1 MTDEK
6 RAHQNCKEKQHR
18 RIGSRT
24 IQFSAP
30 VAIKA
35 WATAVGRKENEGKLS
50 GRFDYVFDENRLGE
64 KSWERAEQRLQQT
77 ALELALEK
85 AGLSFQH
92 LSYYMGGDLLNQI
105 VATSYTARM
114 TDVPYIGLYGACSSL
129 AEGMIVGGCMLAA
142 WLSAK
147 WLGEKPGQTLDLAG
161 CALPVFMMFERAAER
176 WIPEFDYSRA
186 LESEWL
192 GRSFLAIQDGP
203 DANLATWR
211 LAAAFAAGLFI
222 WLFVCAMTNPG
233 RPGDICIRFL
243 LFFGA
248 GSVILESLRYDMFL
262 SISFVGIQEIL
273 ALVILCAGVIAAVR
287 QAEPGLQRLK
297 TAALVSLPVAGLI
310 GLGLEFA
317 LDRTTINKFMIY
329 AVMIA
334 VMFTPAFLGLRL
346 IRRKGIKQA

>member
-1 MTDEK
+1 MPLWDEAAKISLGGVEVYAFGLFAALGTAAAFGVIGFLSK
-6 RAHQNCKEKQHR
+6 RRQ
-18 RIGSRT
+18 
-24 IQFSAP
+24 
-30 VAIKA
+30 
-35 WATAVGRKENEGKLS
+35 L
-50 GRFDYVFDENRLGE
+50 
-64 KSWERAEQRLQQT
+64 
-77 ALELALEK
+77 K
-85 AGLSFQH
+85 AGTASLTT
-92 LSYYMGGDLLNQI
+92 LLCILIGGLVSRIVFCLLNRDLGFMMPLFSWFQI
-105 VATSYTARM
+105 TGGGWSM
-114 TDVPYIGLYGACSSL
+114 MGL
-129 AEGMIVGGCMLAA
+129 VGGCMLAA

-317 LDRTTINKFMIY
+317 LDRTTINKFLIY